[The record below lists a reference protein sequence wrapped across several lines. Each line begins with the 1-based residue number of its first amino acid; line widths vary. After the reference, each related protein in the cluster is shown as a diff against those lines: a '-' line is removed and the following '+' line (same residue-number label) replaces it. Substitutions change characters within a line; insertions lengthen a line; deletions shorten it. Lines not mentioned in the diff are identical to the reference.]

1 MKQRQKFVIALSV
14 MAVLGGLS
22 PVMAADATPTAV
34 AGPERQSDGH
44 SGTPLTL
51 SEKQLDNVHAGMAW
65 ASVGAAI
72 FRAIVNKNY
81 GDFVDAGGVVIC
93 DEGGLCK
100 VY

>member
-1 MKQRQKFVIALSV
+1 MRQRQKLAIALGV
-14 MAVLGGLS
+14 MVVLGGLS
-22 PVMAADATPTAV
+22 PVMAADPTPLGV

-44 SGTPLTL
+44 SATPLTL
-51 SEKQLDNVHAGMAW
+51 SEEQLDNVHAGRDWTSA
-65 ASVGAAI
+65 GALI

-93 DEGGLCK
+93 DEGGPCK